1 MSKYQAPV
9 RDMRFALY
17 DVVGA
22 EALFQRLPGCEQA
35 TRELVDA
42 VLDEAARFTQT
53 VLAPLNA
60 VGDEEGCRFDKAT
73 GEVTTPSG
81 FRDAYLQFVDNG
93 WAGLTV
99 PAEYGGQD
107 LPEAIGAVAK
117 EMIDAANLAW
127 GTYPLL
133 SHGQVEALKH
143 HAEQWQRDVFLNAIA
158 SGRWTGTMCL
168 TEPHCGTDLGLLKTR
183 ADPIAGDGGAA
194 DRYAIT
200 GTKIFITAGEHDFT
214 DNIVHLVLARLPDAP
229 AGVRGISMFIVPKV
243 KVDRQGAMGE
253 RNAVRCGSIEHKMG
267 LKGSATCV
275 MNFDGAEGY
284 LIGEPNRGLAA
295 MFTMMNS
302 ARLAVGLQGLALID
316 RAYQNSLAYAKE
328 RLQMRALSG
337 AKYPDKPADPI
348 IVHPD
353 VRRMLLTQKAF
364 AEGGRAMAYHAA
376 TLVDVIARSTDAEE
390 RKAADELLS
399 FVIPIVKGVLTEA
412 AVECTY
418 DALQIFGGHG
428 YIREHGMEQLARDA
442 RITTLYEGT
451 TQIQALDLLGRKVM
465 QLQGA
470 GLKRFLAMISEFCSA
485 EAKNPALGEF
495 VAPLAQMTQE
505 FQGITLEIG
514 RKAMADPEEVGA
526 AAVDYLWYA
535 GYVALAYW
543 WARSVAAAERSGHDE
558 AFKAGK
564 RETARFYFNRMLPRA
579 LAHGAAIRAG
589 AGTLLSIPEDAF

>member
-1 MSKYQAPV
+1 MSSYKAPL
-9 RDMRFALY
+9 RDMRFALF

-22 EALFQRLPGCEQA
+22 EQLYARLPGCGQA

-42 VLDEAARFTQT
+42 VLEEAARFTEA
-53 VLAPLNA
+53 VLAPLNS
-60 VGDEEGCRFDKAT
+60 VGDEEGCRFDATT
-73 GEVTTPSG
+73 GEVATPSG
-81 FRDAYLQFVDNG
+81 FAEAYRQFVDNG

-99 PAEYGGQD
+99 EESYGGQG
-107 LPEAIGAVAK
+107 LPESVGAVAK

-143 HAEQWQRDVFLNAIA
+143 HGSEWQRGIYLSAIA

-168 TEPHCGTDLGLLKTR
+168 TEPHCGTDLGLLRTR
-183 ADPIAGDGGAA
+183 ADPLDESGERFAV
-194 DRYAIT
+194 T

-229 AGVRGISMFIVPKV
+229 AGTRGISLFIVPKF
-243 KVDRQGAMGE
+243 KVDREGGMGE
-253 RNAVRCGSIEHKMG
+253 RNAVRCGAIEHKMG

-275 MNFDGAEGY
+275 MNFDGAEGW
-284 LIGEPNRGLAA
+284 LIGAPHRGLAA
-295 MFTMMNS
+295 MFTMMNT

-316 RAYQNSLAYAKE
+316 RAYQNSLRYAKE

-348 IVHPD
+348 IVHAD

-376 TLVDVIARSTDAEE
+376 TLVDVVARAEDPAE
-390 RKAADELLS
+390 RQAAEELLS

-418 DALQIFGGHG
+418 HALQVFGGHG

-470 GLKRFLAMISEFCSA
+470 GLKRFLAMVSEFCSA
-485 EAKNPALGEF
+485 ESANPALGEF
-495 VAPLAQMTQE
+495 IPALAQMTQE
-505 FQGITLEIG
+505 FQAITLEIG
-514 RKAMADPEEVGA
+514 RKAVEDPEEVGA

-535 GYVALAYW
+535 GYVSLAYW
-543 WARSVAAAERSGHDE
+543 WARSVAAAERSGEDARFRE
-558 AFKAGK
+558 GK
-564 RETARFYFNRMLPRA
+564 RATARFFYTRLLPRA

-589 AGTLLSIPEDAF
+589 APTLLDIPEEAL